1 MQKIMVAHD
10 GSKSSDKA
18 LKKAIELTT
27 SFNASLTIIAVVPEL
42 YLTELPDV
50 DRNRITDSLTQ
61 ETNDSME
68 KIRKALS
75 GKSIDVKTVIRQGD
89 PAEKILET
97 AQKMK
102 VDLIITGS
110 HGRHGTKKFLLG
122 SVSSK
127 VLSCAPS
134 KGHMPEHRHT
144 GRLFYHNPPRLDK
157 KAYRRAFKRIA

>member
-1 MQKIMVAHD
+1 MQKILVAHD

-18 LKKAIELTT
+18 LKKAVEMAVN
-27 SFNASLTIIAVVPEL
+27 FNASLTVLAVIPEL
-42 YLTELPDV
+42 YLTELSDV
-50 DRNRITDSLTQ
+50 DRNHIFEALSR
-61 ETNDSME
+61 ETSEAME
-68 KIRKALS
+68 KIRKSLS
-75 GKSIDVKTVIRQGD
+75 GKSIEVKTLIRQGD

-127 VLSCAPS
+127 IVDYSKCPVLVV
-134 KGHMPEHRHT
+134 K
-144 GRLFYHNPPRLDK
+144 
-157 KAYRRAFKRIA
+157 